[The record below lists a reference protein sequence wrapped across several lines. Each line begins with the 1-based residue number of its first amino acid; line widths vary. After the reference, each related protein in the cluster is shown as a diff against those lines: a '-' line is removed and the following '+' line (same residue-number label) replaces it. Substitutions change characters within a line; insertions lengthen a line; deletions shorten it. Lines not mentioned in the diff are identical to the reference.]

1 MNLTPLTS
9 LPPAYRKRLFQGLTA
24 YGVLLLMLG
33 GFVVAQNDGAKK
45 YWDER
50 VPQITA
56 EVRQVYLNP
65 QLTDVT
71 EDGFSGNPNDLYA
84 AGQSGSILLI
94 MSDIG
99 LDKALDERAL
109 NDTPNMIA
117 LGITP
122 YSPRAAVVA
131 TAAKA
136 QNRDVIAMIPMEPNN
151 YPKDDPGPQ
160 ALLSNLGPEENQ
172 HVLARLLAAVPGSTA
187 AMNFMGSRYL
197 GERKNMDMLLRK
209 LKAGNLPFI
218 ETPVAPASLTFDV
231 AKETGARAMAVDI
244 VIDEKATEQD
254 IRYQLGELERL
265 SRQQGFAIGH
275 LRPYPLTFTLLKD
288 WLPTLEKRKLRLVP
302 LTEGLTLS
310 KKPPAAALQP
320 AAAELPPQP
329 LTPETPTTEA
339 TDVPAP

>member
-1 MNLTPLTS
+1 M
-9 LPPAYRKRLFQGLTA
+9 PAVYRKRLFQGLTA
-24 YGVLLLMLG
+24 YGALLLMLG
-33 GFVVAQNDGAKK
+33 GFVAAQNDGAKK

-50 VPQITA
+50 VPQITS

-71 EDGFSGNPNDLYA
+71 EDGFAGNPNDLYA
-84 AGQSGSILLI
+84 AGQSGSILLV

-109 NDTPNMIA
+109 NDTPNLIA
-117 LGITP
+117 MAITP

-131 TAAKA
+131 AAAKA
-136 QNRDVIAMIPMEPNN
+136 QSRDIITMIPMEPNN

-172 HVLARLLAAVPGSTA
+172 AVLTRLLAAVPGSSA

-197 GERKNMDMLLRK
+197 GERKNMDMFLRT
-209 LKAGNLPFI
+209 LKASNLSFI
-218 ETPVAPASLTFDV
+218 ETPVAPLSTTFDL
-231 AKETGARAMAVDI
+231 AKETGARALAVDI

-265 SRQQGFAIGH
+265 SRQQGFAVGH
-275 LRPYPLTFTLLKD
+275 IRPYPLTFTLIKD

-302 LTEGLTLS
+302 LSEGLTLN
-310 KKPPAAALQP
+310 KKPAQATMQP

-329 LTPETPTTEA
+329 IEPMPDTEV
-339 TDVPAP
+339 TDAPAP